1 MKEDLFK
8 WPCYSTHAGKGDDP
22 RPVDKAK
29 FQSNFENIQGRGKMS
44 GKVKRRR
51 NGRTTYSY

>member
-8 WPCYSTHAGKGDDP
+8 WPHYATHAGKGDTP
-22 RPVDKAK
+22 RPIDKQK
-29 FQSNFENIQGRGKMS
+29 FQSNFDSIKGRGKMS
-44 GKVKRRR
+44 GKVKRQR